1 MSIISDLYNY
11 KSNYFLSIKDDETI
25 CCGGGEGG
33 RYYGMIEIQLLPDV
47 VMINKTVS
55 NGISS
60 SMILSPER
68 YSSATDEYKLAVKL
82 FKEVN
87 DYLSKS
93 ENRIYQDENRT
104 RLMAHTQNLLP
115 QDSGRL

>member
-11 KSNYFLSIKDDETI
+11 KRNYFLSIKDDETL
-25 CCGGGEGG
+25 CCGGSDGG
-33 RYYGMIEIQLLPDV
+33 RFYGVIEIQLLPDV
-47 VMINKTVS
+47 VVINKTVS
-55 NGISS
+55 NSATS

-68 YSSATDEYKLAVKL
+68 YSSSMDEYKLAAKL
-82 FKEVN
+82 IKEVK

-104 RLMAHTQNLLP
+104 RLMANTQNLLP
-115 QDSGRL
+115 RYEN